1 MTDESAAKKGF
12 DTAAV
17 SAWYEAH
24 VPGAKGPV
32 TWELIAGGHSNLTYG
47 VTDANGTTTVLRRP
61 PLSHVLASAHDM
73 GREHRIIS
81 ALHPTGLPVP
91 RPLGFCADPAVNGAP
106 FYVMEFV
113 PGVVLHDVFIAE
125 RELDE
130 KERRATG
137 ESFIDVLADLHS
149 VDPDAVALRDFA
161 KKEDY
166 IQRQLKRWY
175 GQFQQSKTREL
186 PAVDRVHDVL
196 RAKIPAQHGASV
208 VHGDYR
214 LGNSITQ
221 KPGKI
226 AAVLD
231 WEICTLGDPL
241 ADLGYVMATWPH
253 PDDPIQIAPG
263 TSAGPPSLAKG
274 FPRREELL
282 ERYAKRSAR
291 DLSQIDFYLAFSYWK
306 SACIIE
312 GVYARYIGGALGK
325 ANVNLDA
332 FKQQI
337 ENFANFAEETVA
349 RVK

>member
-1 MTDESAAKKGF
+1 
-12 DTAAV
+12 
-17 SAWYEAH
+17 
-24 VPGAKGPV
+24 
-32 TWELIAGGHSNLTYG
+32 
-47 VTDANGTTTVLRRP
+47 
-61 PLSHVLASAHDM
+61 M

-91 RPLGFCADPAVNGAP
+91 KPLGFCSDPAVNGAP

-130 KERRATG
+130 TERRATG
-137 ESFIDVLADLHS
+137 ESFIDVLADLHKVEPDS
-149 VDPDAVALRDFA
+149 VGLHDFA
-161 KKEDY
+161 KKEGY
-166 IQRQLKRWY
+166 IARQLKRWY

-186 PAVDRVHDVL
+186 PAVDRVHDAL
-196 RAKIPAQHGASV
+196 AARIPEQGPASV

-221 KPGKI
+221 KPGRI

-253 PDDPIQIAPG
+253 PDDEIQVAPG
-263 TSAGPPSLAKG
+263 TAAGPPSLAPG

-282 ERYAKRSAR
+282 ERYAKRSGR
-291 DLSQIDFYLAFSYWK
+291 DLSQINFYVAFSQWK

-312 GVYARYIGGALGK
+312 GVFARYVGGALGK
-325 ANVNLDA
+325 HNVNLDA
-332 FKQQI
+332 FAKQI
-337 ENFANFAEETVA
+337 DNFAALAEQTLAKV
-349 RVK
+349 